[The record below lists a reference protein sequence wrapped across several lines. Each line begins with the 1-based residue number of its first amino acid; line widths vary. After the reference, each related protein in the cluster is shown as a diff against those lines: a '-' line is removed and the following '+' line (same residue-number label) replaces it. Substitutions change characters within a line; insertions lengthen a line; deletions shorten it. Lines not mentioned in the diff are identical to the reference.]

1 MKDDIVGQ
9 QKSVLRSTMFYLTA
23 AGLFLFAVFP
33 VVWMVSTAFKHK
45 NDIFSSPPKF
55 IFELTLSNFHAIF
68 TEAPILHYLKNTVII
83 SVTTTIFSILIGVFA
98 AYALARFRFKGKE
111 DLAFYILSI
120 RMFPPIAAAIPIF
133 VIMKNLN
140 LLDTRLSLIIAYTTF
155 NLPFVVWMLRDF
167 IESLPHEIE
176 EAAMVDGKSRM
187 GAFFDIT
194 FPLLLPSIA
203 AVSILCLIFSWNEF
217 LFALILSQRDA
228 KTLALGLTEFMT
240 WREIGWGNIFATATI
255 LVGPV
260 ILFSFLVQKYLV
272 RGLTM
277 GAVRQ

>member
-1 MKDDIVGQ
+1 MDKDIVGQ
-9 QKSVLRSTMFYLTA
+9 KKSLLRSVMFYVTLG
-23 AGLFLFAVFP
+23 GLFFFAVFP
-33 VVWMVSTAFKHK
+33 IAWMVSTAFKHK
-45 NDIFSSPPKF
+45 EDIFSSPPKF
-55 IFELTLSNFHAIF
+55 FFTPTMDNFYHIF
-68 TEAPILHYLKNTVII
+68 TEAPIWHYLQNTIII
-83 SVTTTIFSILIGVFA
+83 SVITTIFSIIVGVFA
-98 AYALARFRFKGKE
+98 AYALARFRFRGKE

-133 VIMKNLN
+133 VIMKNLG
-140 LLDTRLSLIIAYTTF
+140 LLDTRVSLIIAYTTF

-167 IESLPHEIE
+167 IASLPHELE

-187 GAFFDIT
+187 GAFFGVT
-194 FPLLLPSIA
+194 FPLLMPSLA

-217 LFALILSQRDA
+217 LFALVLSQRNA

-240 WREIGWGNIFATATI
+240 WREIGWENIFATATI

-260 ILFSFLVQKYLV
+260 VLFSFLVQKYLV

>member
-1 MKDDIVGQ
+1 MKNDVVGP
-9 QKSVLRSTMFYLTA
+9 KSSIFRSVMFYVTA
-23 AGLFLFAVFP
+23 GGLFIFAVFP
-33 VVWMVSTAFKHK
+33 IAWMVSTAFKHK
-45 NDIFSSPPKF
+45 NDVFSVPPKF
-55 IFELTLSNFHAIF
+55 IFSPTLENFHYIF
-68 TEAPILHYLKNTVII
+68 TEAPILHYLGNTII
-83 SVTTTIFSILIGVFA
+83 VSIITTFFSVAIGIFA
-98 AYALARFRFKGKE
+98 AYALARYRFRGKE

-133 VIMKNLN
+133 VIMKNLG
-140 LLDTRLSLIIAYTTF
+140 LLDTKISLIIAYTTF

-167 IESLPHEIE
+167 IASLPHELE

-187 GAFFDIT
+187 GAFFGVT
-194 FPLLLPSIA
+194 FPLLVPSLA

-217 LFALILSQRDA
+217 LFALVLSQRNA

-240 WREIGWGNIFATATI
+240 WREIGWENIFATASI

-260 ILFSFLVQKYLV
+260 ILFSFMVQRYLV